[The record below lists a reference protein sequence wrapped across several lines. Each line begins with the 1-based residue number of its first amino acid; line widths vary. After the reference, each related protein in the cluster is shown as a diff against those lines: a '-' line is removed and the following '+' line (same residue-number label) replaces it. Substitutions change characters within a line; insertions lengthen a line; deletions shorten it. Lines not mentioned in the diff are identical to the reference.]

1 MLREP
6 FANVAGEGTVDDFG
20 KRLLADVAE
29 RDLSAMVEAT
39 SDYATVMKNRN
50 MRIQCTTRAWNDF
63 ATLASLVFALRARLF
78 GLVIQISVLICATLA
93 SFVFRLSSLV

>member
-1 MLREP
+1 MREP

-39 SDYATVMKNRN
+39 GDNATIVENCNVRVK
-50 MRIQCTTRAWNDF
+50 RA
-63 ATLASLVFALRARLF
+63 ACARDILLWMTIVAVF
-78 GLVIQISVLICATLA
+78 GL
-93 SFVFRLSSLV
+93 R